1 MTNKV
6 IITYKQCRAAR
17 ELLGWKQNDL
27 AAKSSISAATIADF
41 ERGVRELRVSTLE
54 KLINTFENAGIKFEN
69 NSVMY
74 GVGLLKEFEDKDQED
89 KDQK

>member
-1 MTNKV
+1 MSKI

-27 AAKSSISAATIADF
+27 ASKSSISSTTIADY

-54 KLINTFENAGIKFEN
+54 KLINTFEEAGIKFEN
-69 NSVMY
+69 DEVKY
-74 GVGLLKEFEDKDQED
+74 GVELLKEFEDK
-89 KDQK
+89 